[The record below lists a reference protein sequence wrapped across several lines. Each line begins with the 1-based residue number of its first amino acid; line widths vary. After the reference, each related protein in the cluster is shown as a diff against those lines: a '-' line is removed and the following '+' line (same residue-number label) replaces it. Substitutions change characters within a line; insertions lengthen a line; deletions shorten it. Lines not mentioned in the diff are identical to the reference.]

1 MTIEN
6 RVKVFTQ
13 LGEFLNTLSEEEFKS
28 IAERAKIENPW
39 FTESNLRM
47 AVSNLSAYL
56 EEKNLLQ
63 WVSSYPLAIHPSK
76 TIALILAGNIPMVGF
91 HDILCVLINGDT
103 ALIKISSKDKVLIKW
118 LTEKIIQLDSSF
130 ADKIKYTEQLK
141 DFDAVIATGSDNSSR
156 YFDYYFGKYPHII
169 RKNRTSVAVLDG
181 TESEGEMTRLGS
193 DVFTYFGLGCRNV
206 SKLFVP
212 AGYKFDKLFE
222 SWESYFEVINH
233 HKYFNNYTYQRTVLL
248 LSNTPFLDN
257 GFVLLQEN
265 EKLVSPISI
274 VYYEYYNTT
283 DELTEILTASQQK
296 LQCIVG
302 KIASAKIEFGQ
313 TQCPSLGDYADG
325 VDTLGFLNKL

>member
-1 MTIEN
+1 
-6 RVKVFTQ
+6 
-13 LGEFLNTLSEEEFKS
+13 
-28 IAERAKIENPW
+28 
-39 FTESNLRM
+39 
-47 AVSNLSAYL
+47 
-56 EEKNLLQ
+56 
-63 WVSSYPLAIHPSK
+63 
-76 TIALILAGNIPMVGF
+76 
-91 HDILCVLINGDT
+91 LINGDT
-103 ALIKISSKDKVLIKW
+103 ALIKLSSKDKVLIKW
-118 LTEKIIQLDSSF
+118 LTEKIIQFDSRF
-130 ADKIKYTEQLK
+130 EEKIKFTEQLK

-181 TESEGEMTRLGS
+181 TESEVEMTQLGT
-193 DVFTYFGLGCRNV
+193 DIFTYFGLGCRNV

-265 EKLVSPISI
+265 EKFVSPISI

-283 DELTEILTASQQK
+283 DELNDRILDVQQK
-296 LQCIVG
+296 IQCVVG
-302 KIASAKIEFGQ
+302 KAPLAKIEFGK
-313 TQCPSLGDYADG
+313 TQCPGLNDYADG
-325 VDTLGFLNKL
+325 VDTLKFLISLRGYE

>member
-13 LGEFLNTLSEEEFKS
+13 LGAFLNTLGEEEFKS

-39 FTESNLRM
+39 FTEGNLRM
-47 AVSNLSAYL
+47 AVSNLSSYL
-56 EEKNLLQ
+56 EEKNLFQ
-63 WVSSYPLAIHPSK
+63 WLSAYPLTTHRPK

-103 ALIKISSKDKVLIKW
+103 ALIKLSSKDKVLIKW
-118 LTEKIIQLDSSF
+118 LTEKIIQLDSRF

-181 TESEGEMTRLGS
+181 TESESEMTQLGS

-222 SWESYFEVINH
+222 SWESFFEVINH

-265 EKLVSPISI
+265 EKFVSPISI

-283 DELTEILTASQQK
+283 DELAEKLLSSRQK

-302 KIASAKIEFGQ
+302 KTASANVRYGQ
-313 TQCPSLGDYADG
+313 TQCPGLNDYADG